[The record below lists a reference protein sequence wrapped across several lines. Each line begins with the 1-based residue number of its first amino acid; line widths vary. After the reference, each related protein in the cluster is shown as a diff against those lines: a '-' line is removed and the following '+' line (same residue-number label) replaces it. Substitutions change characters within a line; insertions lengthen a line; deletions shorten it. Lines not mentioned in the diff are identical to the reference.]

1 MKIIEDISPGSAVFH
16 LEKDSKRLAT
26 LSSSLSEDSLIIIET
41 KGQVRAEINFE
52 DEGRLLV
59 MYAVNYA
66 MENNLS
72 IKASCPFAQ
81 SIFNSNPQIGSQTK
95 K

>member
-16 LEKDSKRLAT
+16 LEKDSKRMAT

-41 KGQVRAEINFE
+41 KGQVSAELNFE

-66 MENNLS
+66 MENKLA
-72 IKASCPFAQ
+72 IKASCPFAL
-81 SIFNSNPQIGSQTK
+81 SIFAKNPQIGNQEK